1 MLRPRL
7 APQYERGINE
17 IHNGLASL
25 RSLVERQGGNDEL
38 RLMGQ
43 ADIALLK
50 LVNGLR
56 KKFGWQ
62 RPPLSSLHTQEA
74 VTQLSEGEN
83 EDSN

>member
-1 MLRPRL
+1 MLKPRL
-7 APQYERGINE
+7 APQYERGIKE
-17 IHNGLASL
+17 IHDGLACL
-25 RSLVERQGGNDEL
+25 RSLVERHGGDNEL

-74 VTQLSEGEN
+74 AAQLSEGEN
-83 EDSN
+83 ESSD